1 MFART
6 AALALLAALP
16 WCAGCTAL
24 DKSDECRTVAQ
35 LTNPVLSDIEHDRTV
50 VKPPTYRIIAT
61 KYESLAITLG
71 QVRIRTKH
79 VAEAVN
85 DYQRVLNE
93 AARDARAF
101 ADALDGKDEARILI
115 VRASAARTV
124 RHEASAL
131 SRMDL
136 ACHPGR

>member
-6 AALALLAALP
+6 AALALFATLP

-24 DKSDECRTVAQ
+24 DKSDECRAVAQ
-35 LTNPVLSDIEHDRTV
+35 LTNPVLSDIDHDRTV
-50 VKPPTYRIIAT
+50 VKGPTYRIIAA
-61 KYESLAITLG
+61 KYEALAVTLG
-71 QVRIRTKH
+71 QVKIRTKH

-93 AARDARAF
+93 AARDARNF
-101 ADALDGKDEARILI
+101 ADALDGKDEARLLI
-115 VRASAARTV
+115 ARASAARTV

-131 SRMDL
+131 SRLDL
-136 ACHPGR
+136 ACHVGR